1 MMTVEFLN
9 DIFNQYGGIM
19 QTSQLEKFGISY
31 RKIQKLIENGYIE
44 KIRTGYY
51 QWQDDR
57 AFSDISAIV
66 TLFPEAILC
75 DDTALMYYGYTDRTA
90 VKWHFAVDSK
100 SSRTKYVFDYIDLKP
115 HYIDSKR
122 LNIGVSSGEID
133 GVKVKIYD
141 RERVICNCLR
151 HSGTMDAEIYR
162 TAVKKYISDPEKDI
176 SKLIKYAQI
185 LGVEKKAREVIYVW
199 L

>member
-57 AFSDISAIV
+57 AFSDINAIV

-90 VKWHFAVDSK
+90 VKWQTYGSILLTLEPY
-100 SSRTKYVFDYIDLKP
+100 RYIQ
-115 HYIDSKR
+115 SQ
-122 LNIGVSSGEID
+122 V
-133 GVKVKIYD
+133 
-141 RERVICNCLR
+141 
-151 HSGTMDAEIYR
+151 
-162 TAVKKYISDPEKDI
+162 
-176 SKLIKYAQI
+176 
-185 LGVEKKAREVIYVW
+185 
-199 L
+199 